1 MTGGKDAAA
10 DAFTRIDYIEL
21 AVADTA
27 RSKAFY
33 GRAFGWCF
41 TDFGPGYTEFTDGL
55 MKGGFNAL
63 EGGAKPGGP
72 LVVLYSEALDAA
84 ERRIK
89 EAGGRIVKP
98 AYGFPGGRRFHFVDP
113 DGHEL
118 AVWTEDGSGC

>member
-1 MTGGKDAAA
+1 MTGGEEAAA
-10 DAFTRIDYIEL
+10 VAALRIDYIEF

-33 GRAFGWCF
+33 GQAFGWHF
-41 TDFGPGYTEFTDGL
+41 IDFGPGYAEFTDGR

-63 EGGAKPGGP
+63 EDGPKPGGP
-72 LVVLYSEALDAA
+72 LVVLHAGDLDAA
-84 ERRIK
+84 QRRIE

-98 AYGFPGGRRFHFVDP
+98 AYGFPGGRRFHFTDP

>member
-1 MTGGKDAAA
+1 MPAV
-10 DAFTRIDYIEL
+10 RIDYVEF

-33 GRAFGWCF
+33 GRAFGWSF
-41 TDFGPGYTEFTDGL
+41 TDFGPGYTEFTDGR

-63 EGGAKPGGP
+63 EDGPAPGGP
-72 LVVLYSEALDAA
+72 LVVLYSEDLEAVR
-84 ERRIK
+84 RRIE

-98 AYGFPGGRRFHFVDP
+98 AYPFPGGRRFHFTDP

-118 AVWTEDGSGC
+118 AVWTED

>member
-1 MTGGKDAAA
+1 MTELPAI
-10 DAFTRIDYIEL
+10 RIDYIEF

-33 GRAFGWCF
+33 GRAFGWTF
-41 TDFGPGYTEFTDGL
+41 TDFGPGYTEFADGR

-63 EGGAKPGGP
+63 EGGPTPGGP
-72 LVVLYSEALDAA
+72 LVVLYSDDLEAVQ
-84 ERRIK
+84 RRIE

-98 AYGFPGGRRFHFVDP
+98 AYPFPRGRRFHFADP

-118 AVWTEDGSGC
+118 AVWTED